1 MLGENS
7 RKILGFKG
15 LIRKIFRNK
24 DLACQRALKMALRQL
39 RVAVLGDWH
48 TSNYPNQVFII
59 AQGEVGVC
67 DGRHRVDG
75 MKKVEAE
82 ET

>member
-1 MLGENS
+1 
-7 RKILGFKG
+7 
-15 LIRKIFRNK
+15 
-24 DLACQRALKMALRQL
+24 MALRQL

-48 TSNYPNQVFII
+48 TSNSPNQIFIV

>member
-1 MLGENS
+1 MPLG
-7 RKILGFKG
+7 
-15 LIRKIFRNK
+15 
-24 DLACQRALKMALRQL
+24 QL
-39 RVAVLGDWH
+39 RVAVLGERH
-48 TSNYPNQVFII
+48 TSNCPNQIFII

-67 DGRHRVDG
+67 DDRHRLDG